1 MLTATLRTLYEYN
14 RWATGRLL
22 ETAAQLRDEQLRTPG
37 NAGHGSIRDTL
48 IHLVEV
54 QQSWLSWWDG
64 SLPLAQAYGFSLQLP
79 DSTGLEAVRQAW
91 EAAEVQT
98 SAFLERLTD
107 AEAERV
113 FTNELPDGT
122 VFRMQ
127 LWQMMLHVA
136 NHGTQHRSEV
146 AAMLTAAGHSP
157 GNLDLIF
164 FLWPDGTRS
173 SGS

>member
-1 MLTATLRTLYEYN
+1 MYEYN
-14 RWATGRLL
+14 RWATGRVL
-22 ETAAQLRDEQLRTPG
+22 EVAAELSDAQLRSHG
-37 NAGHGSIRDTL
+37 SAGHGSIRDTL
-48 IHLVEV
+48 IHLIET

-64 SLPLAQAYGFSLQLP
+64 SLPVEQAYGFSLGLP
-79 DSTGLEAVRQAW
+79 AAAGLEEVRRAW
-91 EAAEVQT
+91 EAAEAQT
-98 SAFLERLTD
+98 SAFLARLTD

-113 FTNELPDGT
+113 FTNELPNGT

-136 NHGTQHRSEV
+136 NHGTQHRSEA
-146 AAMLTAAGHSP
+146 AAMLTAFGQSP

-164 FLWPDGTRS
+164 FVGPDGTQR